1 MRGAR
6 YHRESAIWLPLQ
18 SGHMSRSPFAPLEF
32 PMSGCV
38 RAWLAIALA
47 LWLAGCSGLVSRAGT
62 GLGADLAQGIA
73 DQDDPATVAEG
84 LPAYL
89 LLLDGL
95 ISGDPA
101 NAGLLLSAS
110 RLYAAYAGSFVDDP
124 ERRKR
129 LALRADDYAR
139 RAVCADSPPLC
150 AALDAPY
157 EEFVRALAQLRGADL
172 PLLHAYAAA
181 QAGVLQADA
190 SDWERIARLPQIEAA
205 FLRVDKLDPAFDG
218 GSAAMY
224 LGVLNCLRP
233 ESLGGNPARGQ
244 DWFQQAVARSQG
256 HNLMARVLDAQFCA
270 RLAFDQ
276 ARHDGLLNEVLA
288 ADPRAPGLT
297 LSNTLAQQQARL
309 LLESGKDYF

>member
-1 MRGAR
+1 M
-6 YHRESAIWLPLQ
+6 LL
-18 SGHMSRSPFAPLEF
+18 
-32 PMSGCV
+32 
-38 RAWLAIALA
+38 ALA
-47 LWLAGCSGLVSRAGT
+47 LAGCSGLVSRAGA
-62 GLGADLAQGIA
+62 GLGDDLSRGIL
-73 DQDDPATVAEG
+73 DQDDPATVADG

-95 ISGDPA
+95 ISGNPQGVD
-101 NAGLLLSAS
+101 LLLSAS

-139 RAVCADSPPLC
+139 RAVCAGAPKLC
-150 AALDAPY
+150 AVLDAPF
-157 EEFVRALAQLRGADL
+157 EDFERAVAAVKRPQL
-172 PLLHAYAAA
+172 PLLHAWAAA
-181 QAGVLQADA
+181 QATVLQADA

-205 FLRVDKLDPAFDG
+205 FLRVDALDPGFDS

-233 ESLGGNPARGQ
+233 ESLGGNPARGVA
-244 DWFQQAVARSQG
+244 WFAEAVARSGGRNQ
-256 HNLMARVLDAQFCA
+256 MARVLDAQYCA
-270 RLAFDQ
+270 RLTFDQ
-276 ARHDGLLNEVLA
+276 ARHDQLLVEVLA
-288 ADPRAPGLT
+288 ADPHAPGLT